1 MQRIHFRLIS
11 VRGQVVE
18 PAFAMGEEHDDSFG
32 RIAAAVARKSG
43 LVVLTANS
51 ANYSID
57 GHPVGKA
64 TLGRPSGAVVA
75 EIEFIQVDS

>member
-1 MQRIHFRLIS
+1 MRRIHFRLIAA
-11 VRGQVVE
+11 RGPVTE
-18 PAFAMGEEHDDSFG
+18 PSYAMGEEYDDAFS

-51 ANYSID
+51 ANFSID
-57 GHPVGKA
+57 GNPVGKA